1 MKNNLKNEVINK
13 MVEKLHEYEDCKFYG
28 CDFGYG
34 LFEGENVDG
43 SFTYNTHE
51 AKEWIKTYFDDIGEV
66 WEELQFEFDKDF
78 LSQYN
83 PFNEPEKFSVL
94 ILLEVSSY
102 LSGKC
107 KTIEENWDNELI
119 LNKKTI
125 KKIEKELKELNDGG
139 CIYE

>member
-1 MKNNLKNEVINK
+1 MENNLKNEIINK
-13 MVEKLHEYEDCKFYG
+13 MIEKLYNYEDCKFYG
-28 CDFGYG
+28 CDLGYG
-34 LFEGENVDG
+34 LFESENIDG
-43 SFTYNTHE
+43 SFTYSTHK
-51 AKEWIKTYFDDIGEV
+51 AKEWIKTYYDDIGEV
-66 WEELQFEFDKDF
+66 WEELQFQFDKDF
-78 LSQYN
+78 LSNYN

-107 KTIEENWDNELI
+107 KTIDENWNNEFV

-125 KKIEKELKELNDGG
+125 KKIEKELKELNNGG